1 MVHAHPNVHIG
12 VMPRARDA
20 DLHMAIGARLRRLR
34 HAARL
39 TQEQLASAT
48 GLQAAAV
55 SRIESGTLGF
65 TITSAAAIAGALGVP
80 LAEMFDVDGHRA
92 GSRIDEVEARLL
104 QAWRDVPP
112 GDRDTIL
119 RVVEIAARTR

>member
-1 MVHAHPNVHIG
+1 MVRQPFREQIR
-12 VMPRARDA
+12 VMPRARDP

-55 SRIESGTLGF
+55 SRIEAGTLGF
-65 TITSAAAIAGALGVP
+65 TITSAAALAGALGVQ
-80 LAEMFDVDGHRA
+80 LSQMFDVDGRRD
-92 GSRIDEVEARLL
+92 GDGLDEVESRLL
-104 QAWRDVPP
+104 AAWRDVPP